1 MGSALRADGYRVA
14 VAAAA
19 LLALGLAACGGP
31 SPTRRA
37 EIAARVDS
45 LADATLAHLFNT
57 QPELATQL
65 GVRGADHGRIHDN
78 SPVALLANQQ
88 REDELLDTAL
98 KINPEHLAGRP
109 QWVSYAV
116 LREYLEAARGL
127 RVCRFELWGVAS
139 YVNGWQAVYTDL
151 ASIQP
156 VGSEQERAQAIARV
170 RALPRFL
177 DQEILNLR
185 EGLRLGYSAPRVIVA
200 SVLRQL
206 DDILGTPVRR
216 SPFFSPAQRN
226 RTPVFAFELE
236 RVIRE
241 ELNPAIRRYRNFL
254 TRDYLPA
261 ARESLGVSS
270 HPDGVA
276 CYAATLRSFAS
287 VAVEPDSVFETGLR
301 EIERIRQEMEAIV
314 ARSFAGEPLATFL
327 PRLNTDP
334 RYTFRNS
341 AEVIDSA
348 EATVARGKAAMHQ
361 WFGRLPLADI
371 VVQPY
376 PEFRQ
381 RAGAPGQYQAAPEDG
396 SRPAIF
402 LINPSNPTRI
412 ARAFSEALAVH
423 EGIPGHHLQVAITR
437 ERDDLHP
444 INRYLRNSGFG
455 EGWGLYAER
464 LADEMGLY
472 SGDLARLGLL
482 GSEAMRAARMV
493 VDVGIH
499 VRGGSRDEA
508 LAYFRQHAL
517 LSEPMLQG
525 EIDRYISWP
534 GQAPSYMIGRNEI
547 LKLREQARQALG
559 EQFDIRLFHD
569 RVLEDGTVP
578 LAALRTKIEAW
589 IAGGGG

>member
-1 MGSALRADGYRVA
+1 MRRS
-14 VAAAA
+14 
-19 LLALGLAACGGP
+19 LALIVLLGAAGCSAP
-31 SPTRRA
+31 SA
-37 EIAARVDS
+37 FDLMALGVRVDS
-45 LADATLAHLFNT
+45 LADAVLAQTLAAN
-57 QPELATQL
+57 PEMAT
-65 GVRGADHGRIHDN
+65 GFGIAGSDHGRIRDN
-78 SPVALLANQQ
+78 SLAGITVMEREEDALLEVALSIDPA
-88 REDELLDTAL
+88 
-98 KINPEHLAGRP
+98 PLAGRP
-109 QWVSYAV
+109 QWVTYAV
-116 LREYLEAARGL
+116 LREHLEAARAL
-127 RVCRFELWGVAS
+127 RVCRLELWGVAS

-156 VGSEQERAQAIARV
+156 VRSEQERAQAIARV

-185 EGLRLGYSAPRVIVA
+185 EGLRLGYSSPRVIVA
-200 SVLRQL
+200 NVLRQL
-206 DDILGTPVRR
+206 DDILNTPVRR

-226 RTPVFAFELE
+226 PTPVFAFELE
-236 RVIRE
+236 RVIRD

-254 TRDYLPA
+254 ARDYLPA

-276 CYAATLRSFAS
+276 CYAATLRRFAS
-287 VAVEPDSVFETGLR
+287 VAIEPDSVFEIGLR
-301 EIERIRQEMEAIV
+301 EIDRIRHEMETIV

-327 PRLNTDP
+327 PKLNSDR
-334 RYTFRNS
+334 RYTFRSS

-348 EATVARGKAAMHQ
+348 EATVARAKSAMHQ

-371 VVQPY
+371 VVKPY

-381 RAGAPGQYQAAPEDG
+381 RAGAPGQYEAASEDG
-396 SRPAIF
+396 FRPAVF

-499 VRGGSRDEA
+499 IRGGSRDEA

-517 LSEPMLQG
+517 LPEPMLQG

-547 LKLREQARQALG
+547 LRLREQARQALG
-559 EQFDIRLFHD
+559 EQFDIRRFHD

>member
-1 MGSALRADGYRVA
+1 MTAGRPRGT

-19 LLALGLAACGGP
+19 LLAVSLAACGGP
-31 SPTRRA
+31 SETRRA
-37 EIAARVDS
+37 EMAARVDS
-45 LADATLAHLFNT
+45 LADATLAHLFTT
-57 QPELATQL
+57 QPELATRL
-65 GVRGADHGRIHDN
+65 GVRGADHGRIRDN

-88 REDELLDTAL
+88 REDELLRVAL
-98 KINPEHLAGRP
+98 TIDPDHLAGRP

-116 LREYLEAARGL
+116 LREHLEAARGL
-127 RVCRFELWGVAS
+127 RACQFELWGVAS

-151 ASIQP
+151 AGIQP

-185 EGLRLGYSAPRVIVA
+185 AGLQLGYSAPRVIV
-200 SVLRQL
+200 SNVLRQL
-206 DDILGTPVRR
+206 DDILATPVRR

-226 RTPVFAFELE
+226 PTPVFAFELE
-236 RVIRE
+236 RVIRD
-241 ELNPAIRRYRNFL
+241 ELNPAIRRYRDFL
-254 TRDYLPA
+254 ASDYLPA
-261 ARESLGVSS
+261 ARESLGVSG
-270 HPDGVA
+270 HPDGAA

-287 VAVEPDSVFETGLR
+287 VAVAPDSVFETGLR
-301 EIERIRQEMEAIV
+301 EIDRIRAEMETIV
-314 ARSFAGEPLATFL
+314 ARSFAGESLATFL
-327 PRLNTDP
+327 PKLTTDP
-334 RYTFRNS
+334 RYTFRTS

-348 EATVARGKAAMHQ
+348 EATVARGKAAMDQ
-361 WFGRLPLADI
+361 WFGRLPLADL

-381 RAGAPGQYQAAPEDG
+381 RAGAPGQYEAAPEDG

-437 ERDDLHP
+437 ERGDLHP

-499 VRGGSRDEA
+499 TRGWSRDTA
-508 LAYFRQHAL
+508 LAFFRQHAML
-517 LSEPMLQG
+517 PEATLQG

-547 LKLREQARQALG
+547 LGLREEARHALG
-559 EQFDIRLFHD
+559 EQFDIKLFHD

-578 LAALRTKIEAW
+578 LAALRTKIVAW
-589 IAGGGG
+589 VAGGGG

>member
-1 MGSALRADGYRVA
+1 MRRSLTLV
-14 VAAAA
+14 V
-19 LLALGLAACGGP
+19 LLTACGGP
-31 SPTRRA
+31 SPSRRA
-37 EIAARVDS
+37 EITARVDS
-45 LADATLAHLFNT
+45 LADATLAHLFST
-57 QPELATQL
+57 QPELATRL
-65 GVRGADHGRIHDN
+65 GVRDADHGRIRDN
-78 SPVALLANQQ
+78 SPVAVLANQQ
-88 REDELLDTAL
+88 REDELLRAVLT
-98 KINPEHLAGRP
+98 INPDHLAGRP
-109 QWVSYAV
+109 QWISYAV
-116 LREYLEAARGL
+116 LREHLEAARDL
-127 RVCRFELWGVAS
+127 RTCRFELWGVAS

-151 ASIQP
+151 ASMQP
-156 VGSEQERAQAIARV
+156 VSSEQERAQAIARA

-185 EGLRLGYSAPRVIVA
+185 EGLRLGYSAPRVIVVN
-200 SVLRQL
+200 VLRQL
-206 DDILGTPVRR
+206 DDILDTPVRR

-226 RTPVFAFELE
+226 PTPVFAFELV
-236 RVIRE
+236 RVIRD

-254 TRDYLPA
+254 AGDYLPA
-261 ARESLGVSS
+261 ARESIGVSS
-270 HPDGVA
+270 HPDGAA
-276 CYAATLRSFAS
+276 CYAATLRGFAS
-287 VAVEPDSVFETGLR
+287 VAVEPDSVFEIGLR
-301 EIERIRQEMEAIV
+301 EIDRIRQEMETIV
-314 ARSFAGEPLATFL
+314 ARSFAGEPLATLL
-327 PRLNTDP
+327 PKLNRDP
-334 RYTFRNS
+334 RYTFRSS

-348 EATVARGKAAMHQ
+348 EATVARAKAAMPQ
-361 WFGRLPLADI
+361 WFGRLPLADL

-381 RAGAPGQYQAAPEDG
+381 RAGAPGQYEAAPEDD
-396 SRPAIF
+396 SRPAVF

-455 EGWGLYAER
+455 EGWALYAER

-499 VRGGSRDEA
+499 LRGGSRDEA
-508 LAYFRQHAL
+508 LNYFRQHAL

-534 GQAPSYMIGRNEI
+534 GQAPSYMIGRLEI
-547 LKLREQARQALG
+547 LRLREEARAALG
-559 EQFDIRLFHD
+559 DRFDIKVFHD

-578 LAALRTKIEAW
+578 LAALRTKIEGW
-589 IAGGGG
+589 VAGGGG